1 MKTRLPSSVH
11 FASSVIAFVVSV
23 YAFSNLMSLVLEAVG
38 SGLNLVDGALITGYL
53 VITSLA
59 ILVLAKEVYRMDQ
72 RAGRIRNRIRWFE

>member
-1 MKTRLPSSVH
+1 MKTQLASSVH

-23 YAFSNLMSLVLEAVG
+23 YAFSNLMSVILEAAG
-38 SGLNLVDGALITGYL
+38 SGMNFVDGALIAEYL

-59 ILVLAKEVYRMDQ
+59 ILVLAKEIYRLDQ